1 MRATVMCRATDSGI
15 ETSGRLLIDSDSF
28 LGELPG

>member
-1 MRATVMCRATDSGI
+1 MRTTVMCRATDGRI

-28 LGELPG
+28 VGELPG